1 MKSMSFKNRDEM
13 VKGLKSIKV
22 ETTTCDGFNFSRIA
36 DEPKCG
42 MDVLVEKL
50 HKSRM
55 GLIED
60 EAEYWEMKAELH
72 YGI

>member
-1 MKSMSFKNRDEM
+1 MREKGNLMKSMSFKNRDEM

-22 ETTTCDGFNFSRIA
+22 
-36 DEPKCG
+36 KCG
-42 MDVLVEKL
+42 MDALVEKL